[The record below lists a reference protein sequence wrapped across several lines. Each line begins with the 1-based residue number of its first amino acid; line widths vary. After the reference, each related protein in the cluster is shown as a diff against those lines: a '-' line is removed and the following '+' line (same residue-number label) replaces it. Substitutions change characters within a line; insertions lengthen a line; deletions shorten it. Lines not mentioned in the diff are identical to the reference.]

1 MAKVMQIKTAIIYG
15 LLLQNVLPAL
25 AQDKLV
31 RVTSATDLYDGARC
45 IITNKTSAGYCDLR
59 MKQHPNYPSDSIQMM
74 VHSKVYTTLDEL
86 AANTIVF
93 IVKEAEGNLYL
104 YDSQRERYLNEVDR
118 QQPNYTVLNSLCLL
132 TADQRT
138 TGIVQ
143 IETDSETYLRI
154 GSRYCKHHT
163 SSADYRLVGKTN
175 SSYLPVQL
183 YLVKTQNPP
192 STLSLST
199 SQDLGDTDFKGDV
212 VLERTFYND
221 CLNTLVLPFAVEHPQ
236 SVFGSET
243 VCYEPQSGTD
253 NALTFR
259 KMAADERLE
268 ANRPYLIT
276 GTFAPAPYR
285 IADTQVTYATTQS
298 DPTYDMGSMRLHGV
312 YQRQQMGGTERFA
325 LYKQQFRSCRKVSNL
340 SIEPYKWFVESDN
353 ANSKPSVWRV
363 ALKKE
368 LSHIGH

>member
-1 MAKVMQIKTAIIYG
+1 MQIKKTIIYG
-15 LLLQNVLPAL
+15 LLLLSTISAW
-25 AQDKLV
+25 AQDALV

-45 IITNKTSAGYCDLR
+45 VITYKTSAGYCDLR

-74 VHSKVYTTLDEL
+74 EHTTTYPTLEEL
-86 AANTIVF
+86 AANTIIF
-93 IVKEAEGNLYL
+93 TVKEKEGNLYL
-104 YDSQRERYLNEVDR
+104 YDSLHNRYLNEVDR

-132 TADQRT
+132 TADRRS

-143 IETDSETYLRI
+143 IETDTETYLKI

-163 SSADYRLVGKTN
+163 SSADYRLVSKTN

-183 YLVKTQNPP
+183 YLVKALNPP

-199 SQDLGDTDFKGDV
+199 SQDLGDTDYTGDV
-212 VLERTFYND
+212 ILERTFYND
-221 CLNTLVLPFAVEHPQ
+221 CLNTLVLPFAIDHPQ
-236 SVFGSET
+236 SVFGTET

-253 NALTFR
+253 NTLTFR
-259 KMAADERLE
+259 KMAANERLE

-285 IADTQVTYATTQS
+285 IADTQVSYATTQA
-298 DPTYDMGSMRLHGV
+298 DPTYDMGNMRLHGV
-312 YQRQQMGGTERFA
+312 YQRQLMGGTERFA
-325 LYKQQFRSCRKVSNL
+325 LYKQQFRSCRKVNNL
-340 SIEPYKWFVESDN
+340 YIEPYKWFVESDDV
-353 ANSKPSVWRV
+353 NSKPSVWRV